1 MYRIHFLS
9 GRLRGRAVWVDE
21 PIITIGSGPNC
32 AVRITE
38 SGVAD
43 CHLQCQHEGRSLV
56 LVRLGPAPVTVNGR
70 VVEIGEAVAVRRAR
84 VELGSVQLRFETSWR
99 RSLPRTARSVS
110 ALEVLAGVGLALI
123 LGAEILLLHHAA
135 TESRAVRDAVERAR
149 AAAARSTNEP
159 DTTESGL
166 LLKEF
171 GASLSSTNVPV
182 PARSSVVELVPP

>member
-1 MYRIHFLS
+1 MYHIRFLN
-9 GRLRGRAVWVDE
+9 GRLRGRVVRVDE
-21 PIITIGSGPNC
+21 PLITIGAGPNC

-70 VVEIGEAVAVRRAR
+70 VLEIGEAVAVRRAR

-110 ALEVLAGVGLALI
+110 ALEVLAGVGLALV
-123 LGAEILLLHHAA
+123 LGAEVLLIHHAA

-149 AAAARSTNEP
+149 AAAARSTNEL
-159 DTTESGL
+159 DATESGFL
-166 LLKEF
+166 PKELEAPLPATN
-171 GASLSSTNVPV
+171 ASVS
-182 PARSSVVELVPP
+182 ARSNVVEIVPP